1 MTSTAPSPSPS
12 PSACTWREALE
23 DHAAGRARWDLSA
36 LVDRAPQRAHRTGSA
51 VMSGAL
57 NGTRAF
63 VLEATA
69 SAADSQYA
77 AIVSLVQQVAES
89 RAPMVRLADRYA
101 VPFTAVAYLTA
112 GLACWLPRDPVRF
125 AEVLVVATP
134 CPLLTGRPERPVVM
148 VGDGVNA
155 LRPMKPSPH
164 KAERLGDLAAA
175 PARGER
181 RAVPS

>member
-63 VLEATA
+63 VL
-69 SAADSQYA
+69 D
-77 AIVSLVQQVAES
+77 
-89 RAPMVRLADRYA
+89 
-101 VPFTAVAYLTA
+101 
-112 GLACWLPRDPVRF
+112 CK
-125 AEVLVVATP
+125 
-134 CPLLTGRPERPVVM
+134 RP
-148 VGDGVNA
+148 
-155 LRPMKPSPH
+155 
-164 KAERLGDLAAA
+164 
-175 PARGER
+175 
-181 RAVPS
+181 